1 MTEEEKRGA
10 SRLPQVI
17 TGLLIWAVVAGL
29 IGFTEGLPY
38 MDEGAPGPRFM
49 PILLAVFLSVLN
61 IIFWA
66 QTFLSRTNQR
76 LSFPRVSQLIRPFGF
91 FLVGVLMVFL
101 WERLGV
107 VATVLVASC
116 FELKVI
122 EEYSWVRSFWV
133 GLLFS
138 LSTWVLFQVL
148 LRVPLPAGP
157 FEFLSFL

>member
-1 MTEEEKRGA
+1 MTEEPKQRE

-17 TGLLIWAVVAGL
+17 TGLLIWAIVAGL
-29 IGFTEGLPY
+29 IGFTGGLPY

-49 PILLAVFLSVLN
+49 PLLLAVFLGVLN
-61 IIFWA
+61 IVFWTQA
-66 QTFLSRTNQR
+66 FLSRENQR

-91 FLVGVLMVFL
+91 FLVGLLMVFL

-107 VATVLVASC
+107 VATVLIASF
-116 FELKVI
+116 FELKLI
-122 EEYSWVRSFWV
+122 EEYSWMRSFWV
-133 GLLFS
+133 GLVFS
-138 LSTWVLFQVL
+138 LSTWVVFQVL

>member
-1 MTEEEKRGA
+1 MTEEQQQEG

-29 IGFTEGLPY
+29 IGFTAGLPY

-61 IIFWA
+61 IVFWM

-76 LSFPRVSQLIRPFGF
+76 LCLPQASQLIRPFGYF
-91 FLVGVLMVFL
+91 PVGVLMVFL

-107 VATVLVASC
+107 VVTVLIAS
-116 FELKVI
+116 FLELKVI
-122 EEYSWVRSFWV
+122 EEYSWMRSFWV

>member
-1 MTEEEKRGA
+1 MTEEPKQGGG
-10 SRLPQVI
+10 RLPQII

-29 IGFTEGLPY
+29 IGFTRGLPY

-49 PILLAVFLSVLN
+49 PILLAFFLSVLN
-61 IIFWA
+61 VIFWI
-66 QTFLSRTNQR
+66 QTFTSRANQR
-76 LSFPRVSQLIRPFGF
+76 LSFPRLPQLIRPFGF
-91 FLVGVLMVFL
+91 FLVGVMMVLL

-107 VATVLVASC
+107 VVTVLIASF

-122 EEYSWVRSFWV
+122 EEYSWMRSFWV
-133 GLLFS
+133 GLVFS
-138 LSTWVLFQVL
+138 LSTWVLFQVV